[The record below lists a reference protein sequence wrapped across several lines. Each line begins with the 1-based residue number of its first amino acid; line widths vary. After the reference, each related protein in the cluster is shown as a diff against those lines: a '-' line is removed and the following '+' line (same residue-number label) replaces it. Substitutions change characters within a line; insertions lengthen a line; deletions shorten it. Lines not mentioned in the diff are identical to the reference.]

1 MLAFVLVTMAKA
13 ESITQ
18 EQALEQALSFLQQ
31 REASGSRMRRAPG
44 VPLQL
49 SPTRQIAGLYVF
61 NIADDGGF
69 VVVSN
74 DDRALPIL
82 GFSDSGSIDP
92 DNMPENM
99 RAWLKGYAD
108 EIAWAVKHDITAPAA
123 ARGQQRVGS
132 HSTNTINP
140 LITTTWNQD
149 NPYNAYCVSN
159 TGIQDCA
166 TGCVATAMAQV
177 MKYHQWPTA
186 ATTSFQT
193 QSLGGTQTI
202 QSTTF
207 NWTNMK
213 NDYSNGYTSN
223 EADAVAMLMLYCGL
237 SVNMAYGSTSYAHL
251 CDIPN
256 ALKNYF
262 GYNKTTTQYVSR
274 SYYSDANWT
283 DLIYFELSHLRPVLY
298 GGQSSG
304 GGHAFVCDGYKYE
317 NNTDLF
323 HINWGWGGG
332 SDGYFTLSAL
342 NPHIQGIGGSSSTDG
357 FHFGQEAVIGVQPST
372 REGEMS
378 EMSSITPNNVSLTFN
393 SISVEESTIALG
405 ESVKVTINVTN
416 NSNDAYDGDIW
427 LTINGALYSGKMFQ
441 IAKKSTQDCV
451 ISFTPDAAGPYTI
464 GPSKP
469 SGNGYY
475 STPNTPSASLTVTDM
490 TPTNLV
496 SNSVSDQTA
505 NIGWTNVGNASKW
518 NLRYM
523 PISMTTE
530 NFRTTKP
537 EGWITSDWD
546 NDGEDWTLSSTG
558 GINDS
563 PCFVSYSYQN
573 NTAKNPMNGLIT
585 PEIDLGG
592 TVTFYAWGA
601 NELFDIYLKITGG
614 DGYFH
619 TISDII
625 TATNTPT
632 KYTIDL
638 SSYSGKGNIAI
649 IHEGRDGTTTTSCLK
664 IDDVSFISGTGDATT
679 INNINTNSYSLTG
692 LAANTTYQ
700 VTVQANVNGGGTWSD
715 PLIFT
720 TNAALTLA
728 NDATNNSSAITTSNG
743 KQATV
748 TLDRTFQKNGEWHT
762 ICLPFNV
769 TLDGSPLAGATAKTL
784 TNATM
789 TGTHVAL
796 TFSSAV
802 SELQAGVPYIIKWTS
817 GDPIVNPTFTNVT
830 INSSTSGQSI
840 SKADGKVKFIG
851 YYDAKDITTAN
862 EDIYYMIAGNT
873 LKHTGVD
880 RTLKACRA
888 YFQFAGS
895 NNAREF
901 VLDFGDDATG
911 LKAID
916 NGQLIM
922 DNGQSSTVNGQ
933 WSMDNGYYDLQGRR
947 LSGKPT
953 KKGLYIYNGRKVV
966 KE

>member
-1 MLAFVLVTMAKA
+1 MLAFVLVTIAKA

-44 VPLQL
+44 VALRL

-108 EIAWAVKHDITAPAA
+108 EIAWAVKNDITAPAA
-123 ARGQQRVGS
+123 ARGQHRVGS
-132 HSTNTINP
+132 HSTDSIKP
-140 LITTTWNQD
+140 LIQTTWNQD
-149 NPYNAYCVSN
+149 SPYNDQCPLYDGAN
-159 TGIQDCA
+159 RAA
-166 TGCVATAMAQV
+166 TGCAATAMAQV
-177 MKYHQWPTA
+177 INYHKYANMTTAIPAYNKDFSGATCLYVASLSATTFDWDNMLNSYSGGETTEQKAAVAKLMKYCGA
-186 ATTSFQT
+186 SIKMNYGYE
-193 QSLGGTQTI
+193 S
-202 QSTTF
+202 
-207 NWTNMK
+207 
-213 NDYSNGYTSN
+213 YSNN
-223 EADAVAMLMLYCGL
+223 I
-237 SVNMAYGSTSYAHL
+237 MASA
-251 CDIPN
+251 
-256 ALKNYF
+256 ALTQYF
-262 GYNKTTTQYVSR
+262 GYKSTTQFVSR
-274 SYYSDANWT
+274 NYYSYANWT
-283 DLIYFELSHLRPVLY
+283 DLIYFELSHKRPVLY
-298 GGQSSG
+298 SGQSSG

-317 NNTDLF
+317 NSTDLF
-323 HINWGWGGG
+323 HINWGWGGS

-342 NPHIQGIGGSSSTDG
+342 NPHDQGIGGSSSTDG
-357 FHFGQEAVIGVQPST
+357 FHFGQDAVIGIQPST
-372 REGEMS
+372 SNGEMS
-378 EMSSITPNNVSLTFN
+378 EISANQVNLTFN

-427 LTINGALYSGKMFQ
+427 LAINGALYSGKMFL
-441 IAKKSTQDCV
+441 IAANSTQDCD
-451 ISFTPDAAGPYTI
+451 ISLTPETKGTYTI
-464 GPSKP
+464 RPSKP

-518 NLRYM
+518 NLRYA
-523 PISMTTE
+523 PANITTY
-530 NFRTTKP
+530 NFGTDPK
-537 EGWITSDWD
+537 WD
-546 NDGEDWTLSSTG
+546 TYGGDCNNDNWTWSPTG
-558 GINDS
+558 GIGDS
-563 PCFVSYSYQN
+563 PCYISYSCKN
-573 NTAKNPMNGLIT
+573 NCYLDAENYLFT
-585 PEIDLGG
+585 PDFELGG
-592 TVTFYAWGA
+592 TVTFYAWGDKESFTILL
-601 NELFDIYLKITGG
+601 NNGGTLYSQITSN
-614 DGYFH
+614 F
-619 TISDII
+619 
-625 TATNTPT
+625 TATDTPT

-638 SSYSGKGNIAI
+638 SSYSGTGSIAI
-649 IHEGRDGTTTTSCLK
+649 LHGGRFGTTTTSCLK
-664 IDDVSFISGTGDATT
+664 IDDVSFINGTGDATT

-796 TFSSAV
+796 TFGDPV
-802 SELQAGVPYIIKWTS
+802 STLQAGVPYIIKWTS

-830 INSSTSGQSI
+830 INSSTSGQTI
-840 SKADGKVKFIG
+840 SMADGKVKFIG
-851 YYDAKDITTAN
+851 YYDAKDITATNNA
-862 EDIYYMIAGNT
+862 DIYYMIAGNT

-922 DNGQSSTVNGQ
+922 DNGQSS
-933 WSMDNGYYDLQGRR
+933 MDNGYYDLQGRR
-947 LSGKPT
+947 LSGKPA

>member
-1 MLAFVLVTMAKA
+1 MLALVLVTMAKA

-18 EQALEQALSFLQQ
+18 EQALEQALGFLQQ

-61 NIADDGGF
+61 NVADDGGF
-69 VVVSN
+69 VIVSN

-132 HSTNTINP
+132 HSTNAIEP
-140 LITTTWNQD
+140 LIQTTWNQD
-149 NPYNAYCVSN
+149 SPYNAYCPEGCV
-159 TGIQDCA
+159 

-193 QSLGGTQTI
+193 QSLGGTQTQTI

-207 NWTNMK
+207 NWANMK
-213 NDYSNGYTSN
+213 NDYSNGYTSD
-223 EADAVAMLMLYCGL
+223 EREAVANLMFYCGL
-237 SVNMAYGSTSYAHL
+237 SVNMNYGSTSYAHL
-251 CDIPN
+251 CDIPD

-262 GYNKTTTQYVSR
+262 GYNKSTKHVTR
-274 SYYSDANWT
+274 SFYSEGNWT
-283 DLIYFELSHLRPVLY
+283 DLIYYELSLNRPVLY

-342 NPHIQGIGGSSSTDG
+342 NPHDQGIGGSSSTDG
-357 FHFGQEAVIGVQPST
+357 FHFGQEAVIGIQPST
-372 REGEMS
+372 SNGEMS
-378 EMSSITPNNVSLTFN
+378 GITPNTVDLTFN
-393 SISVEESTIALG
+393 SIYVEKSTIALG

-416 NSNDAYDGDIW
+416 NSNDDYDGDIR
-427 LTINGALYSGKMFQ
+427 IHIGGALHSGKMFQ
-441 IAKKSTQDCV
+441 IAKKSTQDCI

-464 GPSKP
+464 GPSMP
-469 SGNGYY
+469 LGSGYY
-475 STPNTPSASLTVTDM
+475 STPNSPSASLTVTDM
-490 TPTNLV
+490 TPTNLTL
-496 SNSVSDQTA
+496 NSVSDQTA
-505 NIGWTNVGNASKW
+505 NVGWENVGGASKW

-530 NFRTTKP
+530 SFETNP
-537 EGWITSDWD
+537 GWEIRDWD
-546 NDGEDWTLSSTG
+546 KDDDNWTWSSTG
-558 GINDS
+558 GIDNS

-601 NELFDIYLKITGG
+601 NELFDIYLTITGG

-619 TISDII
+619 NISDII

-715 PLIFT
+715 PFIFT

-728 NDATNNSSAITTSNG
+728 NDATDDSSAITESNG

-748 TLDRTFQKNGEWHT
+748 TLDRTFQKNDQWHT

-796 TFSSAV
+796 TFGD
-802 SELQAGVPYIIKWTS
+802 SESTLQAGVPYIIKWTS

-830 INSSTSGQSI
+830 INSSTSGQTI

-851 YYDAKDITTAN
+851 YYDAKNITATNNA
-862 EDIYYMIAGNT
+862 DIYYMIAGNT
-873 LKHTGVD
+873 LKHTGIN

-901 VLDFGDDATG
+901 VLDFGDDTTG

-922 DNGQSSTVNGQ
+922 DNGQWSIVNGQ
-933 WSMDNGYYDLQGRR
+933 WLLRPARPSSQWQACEEG
-947 LSGKPT
+947 T
-953 KKGLYIYNGRKVV
+953 LYL
-966 KE
+966 